1 MSTAR
6 TIPRTALLAMPVLS
20 ASAAMVVGM
29 TAAAVKLPFANAS
42 PAEIR
47 VALLPEERADFDR
60 EYRWALQVAA
70 ESLTL
75 DELHETL
82 ECWRRVA
89 WMTQSD
95 PAAHRRM
102 LRTAAE
108 RLTGEKISAD
118 EPLARIKARLGL

>member
-1 MSTAR
+1 MF
-6 TIPRTALLAMPVLS
+6 I
-20 ASAAMVVGM
+20 GM
-29 TAAAVKLPFANAS
+29 TAAAVKPPFANAS
-42 PAEIR
+42 PADIR
-47 VALLPEERADFDR
+47 AALLPEEQPDFDR
-60 EYRWALQVAA
+60 EYQRALQVAA

-89 WMTQSD
+89 WMTQND

-108 RLTGEKISAD
+108 RLTGEKILAD
-118 EPLARIKARLGL
+118 EPLARIKTRLGL

>member
-1 MSTAR
+1 
-6 TIPRTALLAMPVLS
+6 
-20 ASAAMVVGM
+20 MVVGV
-29 TAAAVKLPFANAS
+29 TAAAVKPPFANAS

-47 VALLPEERADFDR
+47 AALLPEERPDFDR
-60 EYRWALQVAA
+60 EYRLALEVAA
-70 ESLTL
+70 ELLTL

-108 RLTGEKISAD
+108 RLTGEEIPAG
-118 EPLARIKARLGL
+118 EPLAHTKARLGL

>member
-1 MSTAR
+1 M
-6 TIPRTALLAMPVLS
+6 LS
-20 ASAAMVVGM
+20 AAAAMVVGM
-29 TAAAVKLPFANAS
+29 TAAAVKPPFANAS

-47 VALLPEERADFDR
+47 AALLPEERPDFDR
-60 EYRWALQVAA
+60 EYRRALEAAA

-82 ECWRRVA
+82 TCWRRVA

-95 PAAHRRM
+95 PTAHRRM

-108 RLTGEKISAD
+108 RLTGGTMPAD
-118 EPLARIKARLGL
+118 EPVARTKARLGL

>member
-1 MSTAR
+1 
-6 TIPRTALLAMPVLS
+6 
-20 ASAAMVVGM
+20 MVISL
-29 TAAAVKLPFANAS
+29 TAAAVKPPFANAS

-47 VALLPEERADFDR
+47 AALLPEERPDFDG
-60 EYRWALQVAA
+60 EYRRTLQVAA

-108 RLTGEKISAD
+108 RLTGEKIHAD
-118 EPLARIKARLGL
+118 EPLALIKARIGL